1 MRALDL
7 LRKTNETKFN
17 MFTNVPGF
25 MELERLRNEIKY
37 IKEKTF
43 DDKGHFVRELT
54 DEELDALDKP

>member
-1 MRALDL
+1 MNL

-25 MELERLRNEIKY
+25 MELERLRTEIKY

-43 DDKGHFVRELT
+43 DDKGHFIRHLT

>member
-7 LRKTNETKFN
+7 LRKSAETKFN

-25 MELERLRNEIKY
+25 MEMEKLRTEIKD

-43 DDKGHFVRELT
+43 DERGIS
-54 DEELDALDKP
+54 